1 VARRFGE
8 AALEDRF
15 RHVLDP
21 CLRERYG
28 PFDGRE
34 RPYEET
40 LFRNAYLSCEAM
52 RGHLCGPGRRGDLE
66 ISEDDEKIVVAFDPC
81 GLGGRQHGDPIEG
94 SGSRHAAPY
103 DFGVTTERHGWA
115 WNEQGVCYY
124 CAHCCFALEL
134 WPAEQWGHP
143 VRVVDSPLYGES
155 QSQTPKKCTWTVYKT
170 LEAIPPEAY
179 TRIGRSKPQ

>member
-1 VARRFGE
+1 
-8 AALEDRF
+8 
-15 RHVLDP
+15 VLDP
-21 CLRERYG
+21 YLRERYG
-28 PFDGRE
+28 PFDVRE

-40 LFRNAYLSCEAM
+40 LFRNAYLSSEAM

-81 GLGGRQHGDPIEG
+81 GSGGCQQRGDPIEG

-103 DFGVTTERHGWA
+103 DFGVTTERHDWA

-170 LEAIPPEAY
+170 LEAIPLEAY